1 MAHSTLA
8 ATFRAKDTTGQKL
21 KAQSA
26 ALRKLEKSTAA
37 ELQVRL
43 CSLFMLILRSLC
55 AHFSLILSSFYAPA
69 SLTFR
74 SLCSVFADPQFSLT
88 SPSLHCSHP
97 GQAGRAFASDD
108 TGSRRSK
115 RDW

>member
-26 ALRKLEKSTAA
+26 ALKKLEKSTAA

-43 CSLFMLILRSLC
+43 CSLFVLILRSLC
-55 AHFSLILSSFYAPA
+55 AHFSLILGSFWAHFMLLVP
-69 SLTFR
+69 LP
-74 SLCSVFADPQFSLT
+74 FAHFAQFSLT
-88 SPSLHCSHP
+88 SRSLHCSHP

-108 TGSRRSK
+108 TGPRRSK